1 MEAGK
6 TAVYIG
12 ETHRAWID
20 RLQEHTKAIRGM
32 DATYATVSHHKEHHP
47 GLPCN
52 FSFKILKVHK
62 SSLERQLSEAL
73 SIANT
78 HCDILMNKKGEWGI
92 NLVPTMGT
100 MVMGGMG
107 DWGLEDNQAQNVHL
121 STPEPGNREHAVENL
136 DMELTLRERKRRR
149 KCPSE
154 RPITT
159 TSSISVIDVQSQ
171 RGRPGLTPG
180 GVAQV

>member
-107 DWGLEDNQAQNVHL
+107 DWGPEDNQAQNVHMRN
-121 STPEPGNREHAVENL
+121 PEPGIRENEVENL
-136 DMELTLRERKRRR
+136 ELTLRERRRKR

-154 RPITT
+154 RPNST
-159 TSSISVIDVQSQ
+159 TSSITVIDVQTQ
-171 RGRPGLTPG
+171 RDRPGLTPG
-180 GVAQV
+180 GVEQV